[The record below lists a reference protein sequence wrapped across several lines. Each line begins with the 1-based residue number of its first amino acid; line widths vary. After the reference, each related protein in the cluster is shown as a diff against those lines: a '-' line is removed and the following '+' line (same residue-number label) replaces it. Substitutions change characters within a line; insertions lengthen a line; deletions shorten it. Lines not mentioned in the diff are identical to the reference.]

1 MYMQVYRIS
10 INELNLNLTHQDLSV
25 YAVAAML
32 APDLAK
38 TRFDGV

>member
-1 MYMQVYRIS
+1 MKIFTYLGSTVGRDGRRKI
-10 INELNLNLTHQDLSV
+10 EVSV

-38 TRFDGV
+38 TRFVGE